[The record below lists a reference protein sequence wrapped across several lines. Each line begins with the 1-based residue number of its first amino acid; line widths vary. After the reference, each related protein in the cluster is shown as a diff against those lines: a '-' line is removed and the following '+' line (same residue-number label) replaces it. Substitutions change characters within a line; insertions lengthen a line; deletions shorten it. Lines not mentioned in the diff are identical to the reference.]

1 MAVVDKKQT
10 IPVMTGGM
18 NTADLTN
25 GVGWIQNLNHYQNA
39 WETRLG
45 FGVMGVFD
53 TQMLVKGTAP
63 EEIPTPFGPTPLTGK
78 GPVDLGFLEICGTY
92 SFITDFGHQQEI
104 IIVKGQGNTSQVAM
118 IYPEWAIQQE
128 TTLGLET
135 IFYTAII
142 HDKTTNTFLEEP
154 LFRKTTETQTLREIA
169 DYPFNPDPATLIGAS
184 VNVGNQHGALESS
197 YYPFKN
203 YQVIKETI
211 VNPLQT
217 DDIQQPFTKLPSCFF
232 VQYYDKV
239 YFGNADLGIHY
250 YNPTIFTTERNKR
263 VENYQYKTILTG
275 YSETSVVK
283 KLVWG
288 DSTDNV
294 FIDQGWVFFRN
305 SEVPVIVDMCVWN
318 DRMVFL
324 TADNRILYS
333 QPEQPYAIIG
343 EDFDTITSEYPLTAI
358 SEVNGR
364 LMIFSPSET
373 YILQP
378 VDGNVLASG
387 GRQIKVS
394 STIGCF
400 NSAGRIKVEGSLFW
414 ISDNGIFTSTGS
426 GDINEL
432 TDPGLDKFF
441 KDYIQ
446 NAMTNYYANNGWT
459 TLQTDEQPRLDYT
472 FNPIGLN
479 VVYHTPYKHII
490 FNFTQLRLSLIFN
503 IDTKEF
509 YLWNY
514 ESVVSTYYDEEAE
527 EYKSYVGSNTK
538 LKYFWLSSAN
548 NDPLY
553 GTFLDRQEAVDATTT
568 FEDLDT
574 YPEGNPTEGYYVSY
588 PIVFTEYGRGGA
600 LDRTQD
606 LLEEYRKISSGYVKL
621 TEETPSMTSDAC
633 VYFEKGFWQ
642 EPPFDTPSGEAYD
655 QGDNSVSDA
664 VYWLP
669 VSIQLEDFALGG
681 QVEPPNV
688 IYMNFRFDKDH
699 WKPVFNNTAQRDT
712 GIWQLDY
719 DVPTERL
726 AVYSGF
732 GGNAPVAGIA
742 EVACYNATTGLT
754 SQNGEEIR
762 ICIDPA
768 NGMTPGSYSWF
779 PRLNVIQYWKNPF
792 ILLPFKRRLTGVNNV
807 PINNSFS
814 LGITLCVDPPPVRG
828 GARGFQIIRND
839 EAGGSREDDYV
850 MTPRVLYWM
859 ETYTYPKLQ
868 GIYGADFYSG
878 GGNRQLAFENTGKF
892 QSVDWL
898 YKSAEIGDGIVGLKP
913 RGSIAQMTSHG
924 KATSNAFQGWDL
936 GQYNILVS
944 TNYKQYQGQILDY
957 DKTLP
962 TSNPLITKD
971 NTQANNITKDKD
983 INITSIYGQTTEE
996 AIKKTFG
1003 LNVGGDNITLGDTAN
1018 QDTGNYLVDSSIF
1031 VNKVTSDGTRG
1042 ERFSYTFFGHMK
1054 NKAERIYIKSINAI
1068 YRVIGQVR
1076 RTGR

>member
-1 MAVVDKKQT
+1 M
-10 IPVMTGGM
+10 
-18 NTADLTN
+18 
-25 GVGWIQNLNHYQNA
+25 
-39 WETRLG
+39 
-45 FGVMGVFD
+45 
-53 TQMLVKGTAP
+53 
-63 EEIPTPFGPTPLTGK
+63 
-78 GPVDLGFLEICGTY
+78 
-92 SFITDFGHQQEI
+92 
-104 IIVKGQGNTSQVAM
+104 
-118 IYPEWAIQQE
+118 
-128 TTLGLET
+128 
-135 IFYTAII
+135 
-142 HDKTTNTFLEEP
+142 
-154 LFRKTTETQTLREIA
+154 
-169 DYPFNPDPATLIGAS
+169 
-184 VNVGNQHGALESS
+184 
-197 YYPFKN
+197 
-203 YQVIKETI
+203 
-211 VNPLQT
+211 
-217 DDIQQPFTKLPSCFF
+217 
-232 VQYYDKV
+232 
-239 YFGNADLGIHY
+239 
-250 YNPTIFTTERNKR
+250 
-263 VENYQYKTILTG
+263 
-275 YSETSVVK
+275 
-283 KLVWG
+283 
-288 DSTDNV
+288 
-294 FIDQGWVFFRN
+294 
-305 SEVPVIVDMCVWN
+305 
-318 DRMVFL
+318 
-324 TADNRILYS
+324 
-333 QPEQPYAIIG
+333 
-343 EDFDTITSEYPLTAI
+343 
-358 SEVNGR
+358 
-364 LMIFSPSET
+364 
-373 YILQP
+373 
-378 VDGNVLASG
+378 
-387 GRQIKVS
+387 
-394 STIGCF
+394 
-400 NSAGRIKVEGSLFW
+400 
-414 ISDNGIFTSTGS
+414 
-426 GDINEL
+426 
-432 TDPGLDKFF
+432 
-441 KDYIQ
+441 
-446 NAMTNYYANNGWT
+446 
-459 TLQTDEQPRLDYT
+459 
-472 FNPIGLN
+472 
-479 VVYHTPYKHII
+479 
-490 FNFTQLRLSLIFN
+490 
-503 IDTKEF
+503 
-509 YLWNY
+509 
-514 ESVVSTYYDEEAE
+514 
-527 EYKSYVGSNTK
+527 
-538 LKYFWLSSAN
+538 
-548 NDPLY
+548 
-553 GTFLDRQEAVDATTT
+553 
-568 FEDLDT
+568 
-574 YPEGNPTEGYYVSY
+574 
-588 PIVFTEYGRGGA
+588 
-600 LDRTQD
+600 
-606 LLEEYRKISSGYVKL
+606 
-621 TEETPSMTSDAC
+621 
-633 VYFEKGFWQ
+633 
-642 EPPFDTPSGEAYD
+642 
-655 QGDNSVSDA
+655 
-664 VYWLP
+664 P

-742 EVACYNATTGLT
+742 EVACYDATTGLT

-839 EAGGSREDDYV
+839 EAGGSEEDEYV